1 MYKKGESFAVAL
13 RYNQNHYIS
22 CIEGCFVPLYYR
34 QRKLEEGLL
43 FTGQFNEALQAL
55 LDWLA
60 KMEPGL
66 ADDTPV
72 HGDLET
78 VNGFLEAH
86 KVILS
91 FFKTEK

>member
-1 MYKKGESFAVAL
+1 MKPKKNSF
-13 RYNQNHYIS
+13 I
-22 CIEGCFVPLYYR
+22 CR

-60 KMEPGL
+60 KMEPAL

-78 VNGFLEAH
+78 VNGFLESH
-86 KVILS
+86 KVNHTLRTLWKGTFES
-91 FFKTEK
+91 SLRVR